1 MCATANEIKAAKEA
15 AIQAAKDA
23 AQEATAQ
30 VLASDGADG
39 AEAAAGSGECT
50 DKWGRPCLKVH
61 KRKTAAV
68 FQAFDL
74 TVDVPKC
81 LDCGV
86 EPCKKGTSS
95 NCYSHF
101 YHHHR
106 PRWLQY
112 KKEDGALSDAGD
124 AALQTIKE
132 QLAAAAAASAA
143 SLTTKTLQGDAKTAM
158 DRVTS
163 EWIVDDDMAKGAAS
177 TPAYKKKMKIAT
189 QGVLLQYCKPCSNP
203 AIPCRGI

>member
-1 MCATANEIKAAKEA
+1 M
-15 AIQAAKDA
+15 
-23 AQEATAQ
+23 
-30 VLASDGADG
+30 
-39 AEAAAGSGECT
+39 
-50 DKWGRPCLKVH
+50 
-61 KRKTAAV
+61 

-112 KKEDGALSDAGD
+112 KNEDGALSDAGD

-132 QLAAAAAASAA
+132 QLAAAAATSAA
-143 SLTTKTLQGDAKTAM
+143 SLTTKTLRIQGDAKTAM

-189 QGVLLQYCKPCSNP
+189 QGVLQLLVCYSNLNFVLTLPFCTFP
-203 AIPCRGI
+203 AGAYEGCDMRNVGANNVVANMSEEGVEVCAKYLA

>member
-50 DKWGRPCLKVH
+50 DKWGRPYLKVH

-81 LDCGV
+81 LD
-86 EPCKKGTSS
+86 
-95 NCYSHF
+95 
-101 YHHHR
+101 
-106 PRWLQY
+106 
-112 KKEDGALSDAGD
+112 
-124 AALQTIKE
+124 
-132 QLAAAAAASAA
+132 
-143 SLTTKTLQGDAKTAM
+143 
-158 DRVTS
+158 
-163 EWIVDDDMAKGAAS
+163 
-177 TPAYKKKMKIAT
+177 
-189 QGVLLQYCKPCSNP
+189 
-203 AIPCRGI
+203 